1 MDADGGPQKKASII
15 RELCVFQISLLTKK
29 NQGGKMK

>member
-15 RELCVFQISLLTKK
+15 RELCVFRISLLTKK